1 MCIRDRYD
9 IIIRNGCSSI
19 LILYSLLFTNPFGT
33 DWDKALLA
41 LILGSLGM
49 SIVTTIVSQLASKI
63 PGAWMVTILITIPI
77 LLFTVIEASVRAMAT
92 LSDSTLDDYN
102 NVIMFI
108 LLYNL
113 SFLAAGIWISEFSD

>member
-1 MCIRDRYD
+1 M
-9 IIIRNGCSSI
+9 IIILI
-19 LILYSLLFTNPFGT
+19 FILYSLLFTNPFGT

-63 PGAWMVTILITIPI
+63 PGAWMATILITIPI

-102 NVIMFI
+102 IVIMFI